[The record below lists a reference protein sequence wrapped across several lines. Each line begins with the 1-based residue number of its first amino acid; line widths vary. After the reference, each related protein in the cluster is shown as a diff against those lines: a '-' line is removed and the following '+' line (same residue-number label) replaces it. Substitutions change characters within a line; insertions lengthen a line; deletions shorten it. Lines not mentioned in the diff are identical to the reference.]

1 MAEPCEHDRLNFDS
15 DERGSG
21 GELLLHINCAH
32 CGTSAGMFVV
42 ASDLQWPEEDE
53 EDDDGPPPTADEIA
67 LLERYEAASGNQ
79 VQGENILDSA
89 GRLVGEYSDEM
100 AREYLGLEAGE
111 W

>member
-1 MAEPCEHDRLNFDS
+1 MGKPCKHDRLNFDS

-42 ASDLQWPEEDE
+42 ASDL
-53 EDDDGPPPTADEIA
+53 DEIA